1 MVTKRR
7 KKDGRAS
14 NGRKPTGLTEQA
26 KLVEAPALLWAAVGE
41 MARREGVSVAEW
53 VRRAMRLRLGWSETG
68 LASGH
73 LVEVVDRGTPFE
85 FARCRRCDWSGNK
98 TDAVVTECGQR

>member
-1 MVTKRR
+1 MATKRK
-7 KKDGRAS
+7 KKDGRAN

-53 VRRAMRLRLGWSETG
+53 VRRAMRARLMWLET
-68 LASGH
+68 
-73 LVEVVDRGTPFE
+73 VERGRTSPTDR
-85 FARCRRCDWSGNK
+85 
-98 TDAVVTECGQR
+98 